1 LIKTLKN
8 NILDFAVTAMDVTY
22 GLFRKDQRPFYQHA
36 STDAPQ
42 IHSIFLHI
50 YVLYTISVIT
60 YLEHIIQ
67 DVEVP
72 GMWDN
77 SN

>member
-1 LIKTLKN
+1 
-8 NILDFAVTAMDVTY
+8 MDVTH
-22 GLFRKDQRPFYQHA
+22 GLFRKDQSPFYQHA
-36 STDAPQ
+36 STGAPQ

-50 YVLYTISVIT
+50 HVLYAISVIT